1 MQVPLRYIFNN
12 GRGLL
17 VATGLCLLLG
27 GCGNNGN
34 NSPQETPTSG
44 TLRISIDESFKPV
57 IDSQIKVFESSYP
70 NVKIIASY
78 KPEAQCLRDLTTDS
92 TRMIIVTRGLSS
104 DEEKFYQDSFHLMP
118 SMSPLAYDAVAVIV
132 NNKAKDSVFEIDE
145 IKAMLD
151 GRDTVHLPVMDGR
164 SATSTVRYAM
174 DSILKGKP
182 LSKRVTAANSSEEVI
197 KYVAATPRAV
207 GFIGVSWIGEGEPNQ
222 DMFLPNVKIAS
233 LRCTSCL
240 GDHATYVK
248 PYQANIA
255 LHRYPLVRSLYYIL
269 KENYPGV
276 GGNFANF
283 LQYERGQLIFSKAFL
298 WPVRMSFSIQQ
309 VQMGK

>member
-1 MQVPLRYIFNN
+1 MRVPLRYIYN
-12 GRGLL
+12 GKGLL
-17 VATGLCLLLG
+17 VGLGLCLLLG

-34 NSPQETPTSG
+34 YSPQETPTDG

-57 IDSQIKVFESSYP
+57 LDTQFKVFESSYP
-70 NVKIIASY
+70 NVKVLAQY

-92 TRMIIVTRGLSS
+92 TRMIIVTRKLSGE
-104 DEEKFYQDSFHLMP
+104 DEKFYKDSFHLVP
-118 SMSPLAYDAVAVIV
+118 SQTLLAYDAIAVIV
-132 NNKAKDSVFEIDE
+132 NNNAKDSIFEMDE
-145 IKAMLD
+145 IQAMLD

-207 GFIGVSWIGEGEPNQ
+207 GFIGVNWIGEGDAQNNLFRP
-222 DMFLPNVKIAS
+222 DVKIAS
-233 LRCTSCL
+233 LRCVSCN
-240 GDHATYVK
+240 GPTYVK

-255 LHRYPLVRSLYYIL
+255 LHRYPLVRSLYCIL
-269 KENYPGV
+269 KENFAGV

-283 LQYERGQLIFSKAFL
+283 LQYERGQLIFRKAYL
-298 WPVRMSFSIQQ
+298 WPANVAPV
-309 VQMGK
+309 VQPAQISN

>member
-1 MQVPLRYIFNN
+1 MRVPQKHNYN
-12 GRGLL
+12 GKGLL
-17 VATGLCLLLG
+17 VGLGLCLLLG
-27 GCGNNGN
+27 GCGSNGN
-34 NSPQETPTSG
+34 NSPQETSTSG

-57 IDSQIKVFESSYP
+57 LDSQIKVFESSFP
-70 NVKIIASY
+70 NVKVLAQY

-92 TRMIIVTRGLSS
+92 TRMIIVTRGLSP
-104 DEEKFYQDSFHLMP
+104 DEEKFYKDSFQLVP
-118 SMSPLAYDAVAVIV
+118 SMAPLALDAIAVIV
-132 NNKAKDSVFEIDE
+132 NNNAKDSIFEIDD
-145 IKAMLD
+145 IRAMLD
-151 GRDTVHLPVMDGR
+151 GRDTIHLPVMDGR

-182 LSKRVTAANSSEEVI
+182 LSKRVSAANSSEEVI
-197 KYVAATPRAV
+197 KYVAATPHAV
-207 GFIGVSWIGEGEPNQ
+207 GFIGVSWIGEGDPNQ
-222 DMFLPNVKIAS
+222 NMFLPNVKIAS

-240 GDHATYVK
+240 GDHGTYVK

-269 KENYPGV
+269 KENYSGV

-298 WPVRMSFSIQQ
+298 WPMRMSFNIQQ
-309 VQMGK
+309 VQMSK